1 MPAGIGHIAETHII
15 SPEARC
21 RVFARWR
28 SVGSKSKEKSAVVSP
43 VLRARAAR
51 GRAPHSPKRKR
62 SSREKSSTVRDL
74 T

>member
-28 SVGSKSKEKSAVVSP
+28 SVSVGSKSKEKSAVVVGP
-43 VLRARAAR
+43 VLRARAP
-51 GRAPHSPKRKR
+51 RACTSLSLTEKKFSRKKLDR
-62 SSREKSSTVRDL
+62 A
-74 T
+74 